1 MKNNCHLKSS
11 DISSA
16 VSHHLPKYL
25 LAFLSTLSILST
37 MSTSSF
43 PQSTRFKLALPG
55 YNFQFPRDH
64 AAHPDFRTEWWY
76 FTGNI
81 KSEQGHRYGY
91 ELTIFRHRIDDST
104 ETFEPN
110 PSRWAEGNFYFA
122 HFAVSDVDRNRFF
135 YESKH
140 ARPAVGL
147 AGASATECR
156 AWVRDWSIVLKENV
170 FQLRAEGK
178 DYSIDLQLSPE
189 KPHVIHGIDGVSQK
203 SDGRGQASHY
213 ISFTSLKTTGQIN
226 IAGKTE
232 VVTGFSWMDH
242 EFGSNQLGSDQAG
255 WDWYCIQLDNNTEIM
270 LYNMRKKDGSRD
282 GNSSGTW
289 IAPDGSATHLT
300 SSQWSVRAD
309 SAWTSPH
316 TGATYPMGW
325 TAEIPGQQLTL
336 RLRPLMKDQE
346 LSSAGYWEGAIEVE
360 GEQGGAKVVGHG
372 YVELVGYTG
381 SIVGL

>member
-1 MKNNCHLKSS
+1 MKKYCHSVQREESPL
-11 DISSA
+11 
-16 VSHHLPKYL
+16 VSRHMPSIIV
-25 LAFLSTLSILST
+25 FLSMMCILST
-37 MSTSSF
+37 PSF

-64 AAHPDFRTEWWY
+64 AAHPDYRTEWWY
-76 FTGNI
+76 FTGNV
-81 KSEQGHRYGY
+81 KSEQVHRYGY

-104 ETFEPN
+104 ETFEAN

-122 HFAVSDVDRNRFF
+122 HFAISDIDRNQFI
-135 YESKH
+135 YKSKH

-156 AWVRDWSIVLKENV
+156 AWVHDWSILLKEDA
-170 FQLRAEGK
+170 FHLHAGGK
-178 DYSIDLQLSPE
+178 DYGIDLQLSPE

-213 ISFTSLKTTGQIN
+213 ISFTRLRTTGHITVK
-226 IAGKTE
+226 GKSE
-232 VVTGFSWMDH
+232 VVTGFSWSDH

-282 GNSSGTW
+282 LHSSGTW
-289 IAPDGSATHLT
+289 IAPDGSASHLT
-300 SSQWSVRAD
+300 DSQWSVTFD
-309 SAWTSPH
+309 STWTSPH
-316 TGATYPMGW
+316 TGAVYPMGW
-325 TAEIPGQQLTL
+325 TVQIPEKQLTL

-346 LSSAGYWEGAIEVE
+346 LSSAGYWEGAIEAE
-360 GEQGGAKVVGHG
+360 GEQNGIKVNGQG
-372 YVELVGYTG
+372 YIELVGYTG